1 MKLVDVRKIWDQAPH
16 NAFTDL
22 VHFGGRFFCVF
33 REGEG
38 HVSPDGALRVIAS
51 SDGVDWASVALITS
65 DHSDLRDAKITV
77 TPEGQLMLCG
87 AEALHDQSV
96 HTHQSLAWF
105 SSEGAHWSERMEIG
119 DPDVWLWR
127 VTWHRGVAYGMG
139 YGCGESSRRL
149 RFYSS
154 EDGRQFSALGDYFTD
169 GDYANETSIVFVG
182 DTAHCLLR
190 RDGEGATSM
199 IGTAYPPYSHWSW
212 KDLGVYLGG
221 PHMLCLPDGRLVA
234 AVRIRFDDGDQRRT
248 ALGVVDPHA
257 CSFSEALA
265 LPSGGDTS
273 YAGMALHEGMLW
285 VSYYSSHEEKTSIY
299 VAQVAL

>member
-1 MKLVDVRKIWDQAPH
+1 MKLMDVRKIWDQAPH

-22 VHFGGRFFCVF
+22 VHFGRCFFCVF

-38 HVSPDGALRVIAS
+38 HVSPDGALRVVAS
-51 SDGVDWASVALITS
+51 SDGVDWTSVALITS
-65 DHSDLRDAKITV
+65 DYSDLRDAKITV
-77 TPEGQLMLCG
+77 TPRGQLMLCG
-87 AEALHDQSV
+87 AEALHDRSV
-96 HTHQSLAWF
+96 HTHKSLAWF
-105 SSEGAHWSERMEIG
+105 SGEGAHWSERVEIG
-119 DPDVWLWR
+119 DPDIWLWR

-149 RFYSS
+149 RFYRS
-154 EDGRQFSALGDYFTD
+154 EDGRQFRALGDYFTD

-182 DTAHCLLR
+182 DTAYCLLR
-190 RDGEGATSM
+190 RDGEGATAM
-199 IGTAYPPYSHWSW
+199 IGTADPPYSHWLW

-221 PHMLCLPDGRLVA
+221 PHMLCLSDGRLVA
-234 AVRIRFDDGDQRRT
+234 AVRIRFGAGDQRRT
-248 ALGVVDPHA
+248 ALGIVDPHA
-257 CSFSEALA
+257 GSFSEVLA

>member
-1 MKLVDVRKIWDQAPH
+1 MKIVDVRKIWDQAPH

-22 VHFGGRFFCVF
+22 VNFEGRFFCVF

-51 SDGVDWASVALITS
+51 SDGVDWASAALITS
-65 DHSDLRDAKITV
+65 NHSDLRDAKITV

-87 AEALHDQSV
+87 AEALHDRSV

-105 SSEGAHWSERMEIG
+105 SNEGAHWSERVEIG

-127 VTWHRGVAYGMG
+127 VTWHRSVAYGMG

-149 RFYSS
+149 RFYRS
-154 EDGRQFSALGDYFTD
+154 EDGRQFRALGDYFTD

-190 RDGEGATSM
+190 RDGEGATAM
-199 IGTAYPPYSHWSW
+199 IGTADPPYSHWSW

-234 AVRIRFDDGDQRRT
+234 AVRVRFGADDQRRT

-257 CSFSEALA
+257 GSFSEVLA

-285 VSYYSSHEEKTSIY
+285 VSYYSSHEENTSIY

>member
-1 MKLVDVRKIWDQAPH
+1 MQVLDARKIWDEAPH

-22 VHFGGRFFCVF
+22 VHFKGRFFCVF

-51 SDGVDWASVALITS
+51 SDGATWESAALITS

-77 TPEGQLMLCG
+77 TPSGQLMLCG
-87 AEALHDQSV
+87 AEALHDRSV

-105 SSEGAHWSERMEIG
+105 SSDGSLWSERVEIG
-119 DPDVWLWR
+119 DPDIWLWR

-139 YGCGESSRRL
+139 YGCGEDHRRL
-149 RFYSS
+149 RFYRS
-154 EDGRQFSALGDYFTD
+154 EDGHQFRSLGDYFTG

-190 RDGEGATSM
+190 RDGDGATAM
-199 IGTAYPPYSHWSW
+199 IGTAAPPYSHWSW
-212 KDLGVYLGG
+212 RDLGAYLGG
-221 PHMLCLPDGRLVA
+221 PHMLLLPDGRLVA
-234 AVRIRFDDGDQRRT
+234 AVRIRFGADDQRRT
-248 ALGVVDPHA
+248 ALGVIDPQVG
-257 CSFSEALA
+257 SFREVLA

-273 YAGMALHEGMLW
+273 YAGMVLHDDRLW

-299 VAQVAL
+299 LATVAF

>member
-1 MKLVDVRKIWDQAPH
+1 MKIVDVRKIWDQAPH

-22 VHFGGRFFCVF
+22 VHFEGRFFCVF

-51 SDGVDWASVALITS
+51 SDGVDWASAALITS

-87 AEALHDQSV
+87 AEALHDRSV

-105 SSEGAHWSERMEIG
+105 SSEGAHWSERVEIG

-127 VTWHRGVAYGMG
+127 VTWHRSVAYGMG

-149 RFYSS
+149 RFYRS
-154 EDGRQFSALGDYFTD
+154 EDGRQFRALGDYFTD

-182 DTAHCLLR
+182 DTAHCSAAARRRGCHGDDWHSGPTIQPLVVERFRSLLR
-190 RDGEGATSM
+190 RPAHAVPARWSTCSCGAHPLWCRRSAAHRA
-199 IGTAYPPYSHWSW
+199 GRSRPAR
-212 KDLGVYLGG
+212 
-221 PHMLCLPDGRLVA
+221 RLVQRGASA
-234 AVRIRFDDGDQRRT
+234 AIGRRYQLCGYG
-248 ALGVVDPHA
+248 AARRNAVGQLLFFA
-257 CSFSEALA
+257 
-265 LPSGGDTS
+265 
-273 YAGMALHEGMLW
+273 
-285 VSYYSSHEEKTSIY
+285 
-299 VAQVAL
+299 